1 MKFLIKQDWENLL
14 SKLYL
19 NNNTSSIGKDSK
31 SRIEKIFFDVSQKMQ
46 EIIYSKQ
53 MSHTIYGIAMTLFHY
68 IVCFN
73 SNLKSIDFIE
83 IPFACFYMATKIQFF
98 DFNLKELIKDYK
110 ENIKKNNLNEKKND
124 PDFIKYEIQLYS
136 QLGYDLDI
144 ETPYQIYYNM
154 IPILCNKFQ
163 GIKDKFRELKVFCF
177 NLINDT
183 YIRPLSLYFHPKII
197 FWSCFIFSIK
207 FLEINDVDLNK
218 LIEGENHKLIAE
230 CMEHINDIYSKYIE

>member
-73 SNLKSIDFIE
+73 SNLKSIDFI
-83 IPFACFYMATKIQFF
+83 
-98 DFNLKELIKDYK
+98 
-110 ENIKKNNLNEKKND
+110 
-124 PDFIKYEIQLYS
+124 
-136 QLGYDLDI
+136 
-144 ETPYQIYYNM
+144 
-154 IPILCNKFQ
+154 
-163 GIKDKFRELKVFCF
+163 V
-177 NLINDT
+177 
-183 YIRPLSLYFHPKII
+183 II
-197 FWSCFIFSIK
+197 C
-207 FLEINDVDLNK
+207 
-218 LIEGENHKLIAE
+218 
-230 CMEHINDIYSKYIE
+230 